1 MLSYLDKLTDDNF
14 VFILDY
20 ITDSIENKIELLN
33 KKMRKLKVKLNPLS
47 ITNYEYC
54 KLKFICI
61 DYDNVN
67 YCLNNYLFNTL
78 MTYPKIIFIYIY
90 QNENLIF
97 ISKELK
103 NPTYLDILIE
113 ANKAVVI
120 TEDYDNRFLEDLREV
135 INKNSIRYENIKF
148 KKNVTYYEF
157 VLSC

>member
-1 MLSYLDKLTDDNF
+1 MSSHLDKLTDDNF
-14 VFILDY
+14 VFILEY
-20 ITDSIENKIELLN
+20 IADSIENKIDLLN
-33 KKMRKLKVKLNPLS
+33 EKMRKLKVKLNPLN

-54 KLKFICI
+54 KQNFICI
-61 DYDNVN
+61 HYDNVS

-78 MTYPKIIFIYIY
+78 GAYKIIFIYIY

-120 TEDYDNRFLEDLREV
+120 TEDYDNRYLEDLREV
-135 INKNSIRYENIKF
+135 INKKSIRYENIKF
-148 KKNVTYYEF
+148 KKNIKYYEF

>member
-1 MLSYLDKLTDDNF
+1 
-14 VFILDY
+14 
-20 ITDSIENKIELLN
+20 
-33 KKMRKLKVKLNPLS
+33 
-47 ITNYEYC
+47 
-54 KLKFICI
+54 
-61 DYDNVN
+61 
-67 YCLNNYLFNTL
+67 

-148 KKNVTYYEF
+148 KKNVKYYEF

>member
-1 MLSYLDKLTDDNF
+1 MASYLDKLTDDNF
-14 VFILDY
+14 VYILEY
-20 ITDSIENKIELLN
+20 ITNCIENKIEIIDEKL
-33 KKMRKLKVKLNPLS
+33 RKLNVKINPLI

-54 KLKFICI
+54 KRKFICI
-61 DYDNVN
+61 DYDNVS

-78 MTYPKIIFIYIY
+78 GTYHNIIFIYIY
-90 QNENLIF
+90 QNENLLF

-120 TEDYDNRFLEDLREV
+120 TDDYDNRYLDDLREV
-135 INKNSIRYENIKF
+135 VNKNLIRYENIKF
-148 KKNVTYYEF
+148 KKDVKYYEF

>member
-1 MLSYLDKLTDDNF
+1 MSSYLDKLTDDNF
-14 VFILDY
+14 VFILEY
-20 ITDSIENKIELLN
+20 IADSIENKIDLLN
-33 KKMRKLKVKLNPLS
+33 EKMRKLKVKINPLS

-54 KLKFICI
+54 KRKIICI
-61 DYDNVN
+61 DYDNVS

-78 MTYPKIIFIYIY
+78 NTYPKIIFIYIY

-120 TEDYDNRFLEDLREV
+120 TEDYDNRYLEDLREV
-135 INKNSIRYENIKF
+135 INKNAIRYENIKF
-148 KKNVTYYEF
+148 KKKVKYYEF

>member
-14 VFILDY
+14 VFILEY
-20 ITDSIENKIELLN
+20 IADSIENKIDLLN
-33 KKMRKLKVKLNPLS
+33 EKMRKLKVKLNPLS

-54 KLKFICI
+54 KQNFICI
-61 DYDNVN
+61 HYDNVS
-67 YCLNNYLFNTL
+67 YCLNNYLFNT
-78 MTYPKIIFIYIY
+78 MGAYKIIFIYIY

-120 TEDYDNRFLEDLREV
+120 TEDYDNRYLEDLREV
-135 INKNSIRYENIKF
+135 INKKSIRYENIKF
-148 KKNVTYYEF
+148 KKNIKYYEF

>member
-1 MLSYLDKLTDDNF
+1 MS
-14 VFILDY
+14 
-20 ITDSIENKIELLN
+20 
-33 KKMRKLKVKLNPLS
+33 
-47 ITNYEYC
+47 
-54 KLKFICI
+54 
-61 DYDNVN
+61 
-67 YCLNNYLFNTL
+67 
-78 MTYPKIIFIYIY
+78 YPKIIFIYIY

-120 TEDYDNRFLEDLREV
+120 TEDYDNIFLEDLREV

-148 KKNVTYYEF
+148 KKNVKYYEF